1 MSKQVNHLN
10 RNTKILSGTRTGT
23 PILCLAIYVSFYLV
37 FFLTYFAQ
45 RIHPGRLTNL
55 GIETVTAVMEAGF
68 FLAAGIHVAQAWKTA
83 GRDKGRGRRGE
94 YFTRLMLRAAFH
106 SLLAYVLI
114 GIPVDVLVRGHHFF
128 VAVKNI
134 LAIISLPKL
143 AAPFLSLTMVYLLA
157 ALAWPRWRSLRES
170 SLTVALLSLA
180 GLAFFF
186 LPEGILGYGL
196 LGVFFGGDS
205 IGCIPIATH
214 LAIFFLGARCGGRD
228 SYSVFDLV
236 NLAVLTFFGF
246 MAGVF
251 YILGSREGIFMMAGF
266 VAAFAIMWILKLLT
280 PLLELLYHGAESLA
294 GLARTRVVYVWT
306 GDNDT
311 ASAFHRTSV
320 YLLGYL
326 LLFGLMALLV
336 FMPFVEAGRSLV
348 WVGDAL
354 NQYVPKLHRFLRY
367 VPGVFHDIFQGNLDF
382 QQYDFTSG
390 MGSQVAIS
398 YDPVYWLY
406 LLLPKGNIDLTY
418 TIMTL
423 VRFFLAGL
431 SMMAMALYFKKS
443 YLASLLAGICYAFSG
458 FMLYAGIRHFQ
469 FITPLILLPLMVMA
483 MEQLIRH
490 GKWYMMTVLVALS
503 LLCSYYFLYMN
514 TIALGFYFVC
524 RVLCTKEYRKLKFFF
539 ARGFTIVGSYV
550 LGAMIGGLSL
560 FTSFGSYLTSGRTG
574 EKAANSMITKSML
587 FYRMEW
593 IMDLFISSCTYIF
606 SPGNW
611 LKIGTIPL
619 AVYGV
624 VLFFTRDKK
633 KEKKFFFILLT
644 LFAIF
649 PVCAYIFGGF
659 SNINNRWSY
668 IYTAFLC
675 FAIAECFDAMDRLS
689 LLETRIMT
697 GLAVYYS
704 LLVVFAEKF
713 HSPSVCGSCAF
724 VALTLALML
733 LANTGRVDIRK
744 GTLQALV
751 LLVSLV
757 TVLYN
762 SNVYLLQTSDK
773 TGETLVEQYTRY
785 NSDKYLGATSLRYL
799 DQLPDYDGEDGFF
812 RSVNLKTKMTTRC
825 SSLVYGYK
833 DIATFSST
841 LTGSIVDYNRMMGN
855 CDWTMVSLF
864 DYNSRTIMNELA
876 AVKYMGVS
884 SSNCREMIPYGYEK
898 VFDTQT
904 GDKSWPIYENQYA
917 LPVGYT
923 YPTIT
928 PASSLD
934 GLCAAQKQEASLLT
948 AIVDDQ
954 DLAADSNLTRIDD
967 LPLTVEKLAC
977 SKVDYDGI
985 DIKDS
990 ILTIQKPNASATFY
1004 YDMPEGSEV
1013 YMSFKGGIY
1022 ETNDGKEHVKS
1033 MILEYGDQT
1042 YTTAFRSDT
1051 YNTGQEECVMNL
1063 GYYQDGGQGS
1073 FTIRFGKEGI
1083 LRCEGIDVYAQP
1095 MASYPDRV
1103 AVLGEN
1109 VLEDVKV
1116 SNNTLEGNVDLPSDK
1131 MLVIALPYQSGW
1143 TAWIDGKRV
1152 NIQKVNYQ
1160 YMGLNVQAGRH
1171 SIRLH
1176 YQIPGL
1182 RIAFSFMALGIL
1194 LFAAIIAFNHFRRK
1208 KTYRH

>member
-1 MSKQVNHLN
+1 M
-10 RNTKILSGTRTGT
+10 
-23 PILCLAIYVSFYLV
+23 CLTVYISFYLV

-45 RIHPGRLTNL
+45 RIHPARLTNL
-55 GIETVTAVMEAGF
+55 GIEVVSAVMEAGF
-68 FLAAGIHVAQAWKTA
+68 FLAAGIHVAQTWKAA
-83 GRDKGRGRRGE
+83 GQEKGRAKRTE
-94 YFTRLMLRAAFH
+94 YFTNKMLKASFY
-106 SLLAYVLI
+106 SYLAYVLI
-114 GIPVDVLVRGHHFF
+114 GIPVDVLVRDHRLF

-134 LAIISLPKL
+134 LAMISLPKL
-143 AAPFLSLTMVYLLA
+143 AAPFLSLGTVYLLA
-157 ALAWPRWRSLRES
+157 ALAWPRLRSLRES
-170 SLTVALLSLA
+170 SLAVAFLSLA
-180 GLAFFF
+180 GLACFF
-186 LPEGILGYGL
+186 LPDGLLGYGL
-196 LGVFFGGDS
+196 LGVLFGGDN

-214 LAIFFLGARCGGRD
+214 LAVFFLGARCGGRD
-228 SYSVFDLV
+228 SYTIFDKV
-236 NLAVLTFFGF
+236 NLAVLAFFCLLGGGF
-246 MAGVF
+246 VF
-251 YILGSREGIFMMAGF
+251 LRNREGVFMMAGF
-266 VAAFAIMWILKLLT
+266 AAAFCIVWILSMMN
-280 PLLELLYHGAESLA
+280 PLLEMLDRAAGGLSSLIRRHVT
-294 GLARTRVVYVWT
+294 GVWT
-306 GDNDT
+306 GQSADSL
-311 ASAFHRTSV
+311 SAFDRWSAG
-320 YLLGYL
+320 LLGYI
-326 LLFGLMALLV
+326 LLFLLVSLFV
-336 FMPFVEAGRSLV
+336 FMPFVENGRSLV

-367 VPGVFHDIFQGNLDF
+367 VPGVFRDIFHGNLDF

-406 LLLPKGNIDLTY
+406 LILPKGNIDMTY

-423 VRFFLAGL
+423 IRFFLAGL
-431 SMMAMALYFKKS
+431 SMMIMALYFKKG
-443 YLASLLAGICYAFSG
+443 YMASILAGICYSFSG

-469 FITPLILLPLMVMA
+469 FITPLILLPLMIIA
-483 MEQLIRH
+483 MEQLIRY

-524 RVLCTKEYRKLKFFF
+524 RILCTKDYRSVKFFF

-550 LGAMIGGLSL
+550 LGTMIGGLSL
-560 FTSFGSYLTSGRTG
+560 FTSFGSYLSSGRTG

-624 VLFFTRDKK
+624 VLFFTREKK
-633 KEKKFFFILLT
+633 KEKKVFFILLT

-649 PVCAYIFGGF
+649 PVCAYVFGGF

-689 LLETRIMT
+689 GLEMKIMT
-697 GLAVYYS
+697 GIAVYYG
-704 LLVVFAEKF
+704 LIVVFAEKF

-724 VALTLALML
+724 VALTLALIL
-733 LANTGRVDIRK
+733 LGNSGMVQIRK
-744 GTLQALV
+744 ENLQRLV

-757 TVLYN
+757 AVIYN
-762 SNVYLLQTSDK
+762 SNVYLTQTSDK
-773 TGETLVEQYTRY
+773 TGEMLVEQYTRY

-799 DQLPDYDGEDGFF
+799 DQVPGYDDKEGFF
-812 RSVNLKTKMTTRC
+812 RSVNMKTRMTTRC
-825 SSLVYGYK
+825 SSLVYGYN

-884 SSNCREMIPYGYEK
+884 SKNCRDMIPYGYEK
-898 VFDTQT
+898 VYENQN
-904 GDKSWPIYENQYA
+904 GRKSWPIYENKYA
-917 LPVGYT
+917 LPVGYSYQT
-923 YPTIT
+923 VT
-928 PASSLD
+928 PASTLENCS
-934 GLCAAQKQEASLLT
+934 AAEKQEATLLT
-948 AIVDDQ
+948 AIVDDR
-954 DLAADSNLTRIDD
+954 DLASDSNLVRADQ
-967 LPLTVEKLAC
+967 LPLTVGKLAFTGI
-977 SKVDYDGI
+977 DYDGI
-985 DIKDS
+985 EIKDG
-990 ILTIQKPNASATFY
+990 ILTIQKPNASATFHY
-1004 YDMPEGSEV
+1004 MMPRNSEI

-1042 YTTAFRSDT
+1042 YSTAFRSDT

-1063 GYYQDGGQGS
+1063 GYYEGGEGS

-1083 LRCEGIDVYAQP
+1083 LRCEEISVYAQP
-1095 MASYPDRV
+1095 MDSYPARV
-1103 AVLGEN
+1103 AALQQN

-1116 SNNTLEGNVDLPSDK
+1116 SNNTLEGRVAFPTDK
-1131 MLVIALPYQSGW
+1131 MLVIALPWQAGW
-1143 TAWIDGKRV
+1143 TAWIDGKQV
-1152 NIQKVNYQ
+1152 DIQKVNYQ
-1160 YMGLNVQAGRH
+1160 YMGLNVQAGNH

-1182 RIAFSFMALGIL
+1182 RMAFALMAFGVL
-1194 LFAAIIAFNHFRRK
+1194 LFAGIIMFNFVRRK
-1208 KTYRH
+1208 TKHRH